1 MKMFKK
7 QGRYKVYSIRRT
19 CKTALPMPY
28 VLVSVLAV
36 AVVVSIVIASISS
49 CGKKEDAL
57 PSSSK
62 IAQNEVSSAIA
73 SVKQDVV
80 SSSIAQTETSTSSAT
95 PTSSVASKA
104 PVPVTS
110 QPATTQTPT
119 SGNNYGLP
127 FDVYAAAE
135 KWTYVV
141 DKTKPV
147 PLQPAVNNDFFK
159 DAMFVGDSITT
170 GIDLYGIVKNAPVI
184 AYTGI
189 NTSTIL
195 TRQVIRTSS
204 GKVTFLNAMKRY
216 NPKHIYIMLGINGI
230 NFQSKTKFI
239 SGYREFVTKVKAQHP
254 NAIIYLQSILPVTAK
269 KNSGNFANS
278 NINSYNAAIAALA
291 TELNV
296 YYLNVAESFKDA
308 NGNMPSKASS
318 DGIHFG
324 TGYYKRWIEYLKR
337 HTIYTGVIPVESS
350 SVPSRPPVPSRPA
363 SSSVTISSAPAA
375 NTTTS
380 QSTTTSQNTTTST
393 APTPAPPTSTSSK
406 ESSRVVDIPSVSRP
420 SKDSSNTATTE

>member
-1 MKMFKK
+1 MFKK
-7 QGRYKVYSIRRT
+7 QGRYKIYSVRRAG
-19 CKTALPMPY
+19 KTALLMPY
-28 VLVSVLAV
+28 ALVSLLAV
-36 AVVVSIVIASISS
+36 AVVVSIIVASVSS
-49 CGKKEDAL
+49 CGNKQSA

-62 IAQNEVSSAIA
+62 IAQNEVSSTIA
-73 SVKQDVV
+73 SVEQDVV
-80 SSSIAQTETSTSSAT
+80 SSSIAKTETSTSSYTA
-95 PTSSVASKA
+95 TSSVASKA
-104 PVPVTS
+104 PAPSSS
-110 QPATTQTPT
+110 QPTTTTQTPT
-119 SGNNYGLP
+119 SGDNYGLP

-147 PLQPAVNNDFFK
+147 PLQPMVGNDFFK

-195 TRQVIRTSS
+195 TRKVIRTSA
-204 GKVTFLNAMKRY
+204 GKVTFLDAMKKY

-269 KNSGNFANS
+269 KSSGNFANS

-324 TGYYKRWIEYLKR
+324 TAYYKRWIEYLKR
-337 HTIYTGVIPVESS
+337 HTVYTGVIPVESS
-350 SVPSRPPVPSRPA
+350 SAPARPPLSSIPPRPSSSAPA
-363 SSSVTISSAPAA
+363 SSS

-380 QSTTTSQNTTTST
+380 HNTTTSQNTTTST
-393 APTPAPPTSTSSK
+393 ATTPSTSTSSK

-420 SKDSSNTATTE
+420 FDDSSGTATTEQSN

>member
-1 MKMFKK
+1 MFKK
-7 QGRYKVYSIRRT
+7 QGRYKIYSVRRAG
-19 CKTALPMPY
+19 KMALPMSA
-28 VLVSVLAV
+28 VLVSVLCL
-36 AVVVSIVIASISS
+36 AVVVSIVVASV
-49 CGKKEDAL
+49 
-57 PSSSK
+57 SSSGVK
-62 IAQNEVSSAIA
+62 TPAAASTGATAKTEVSSTIA
-73 SVKQDVV
+73 SSEVETV
-80 SSSIAQTETSTSSAT
+80 SSSIAQTETSTSSAYV
-95 PTSSVASKA
+95 SSVASKA
-104 PVPVTS
+104 PATNVTS

-119 SGNNYGLP
+119 SANNYGLP
-127 FDVYAAAE
+127 FDVYAVAD

-147 PLQPAVNNDFFK
+147 PLQPLVSNDFFN

-170 GIDLYGIVKNAPVI
+170 GIDLYGIVKNSPVI

-195 TRQVIRTSS
+195 TRKVIKTSS
-204 GKVTFLNAMKRY
+204 GKVTFLDAMKKY

-239 SGYREFVTKVKAQHP
+239 SGYRSFVTSVKAQHP

-269 KNSGNFANS
+269 KSSGNFANA
-278 NINSYNAAIAALA
+278 NIDAYNAAIAALA

-324 TGYYKRWIEYLKR
+324 TAYYRRWIEYLKR
-337 HTIYTGVIPVESS
+337 HTVYTGVIPVESS
-350 SVPSRPPVPSRPA
+350 SVPSTS
-363 SSSVTISSAPAA
+363 TTTSSAPAV
-375 NTTTS
+375 NS
-380 QSTTTSQNTTTST
+380 NTTTSQNTTTST
-393 APTPAPPTSTSSK
+393 APAPAPAPSTSTSS
-406 ESSRVVDIPSVSRP
+406 EGSSSRLVDIPSVSRP
-420 SKDSSNTATTE
+420 SKETSGVATIETNK